1 MSGHSKWHNI
11 QAKKGKTDAA
21 RGKVFTKIGR
31 EIAVCVKAGGPD
43 PNVNSK
49 LKDIIAKA
57 KQNNMP
63 SDNIER
69 SIKKASGELS
79 GVNYEATTYEG
90 YGVGGSAVIVECLTD
105 NKNRTAG
112 DVRHAFDKH
121 GGSLGST
128 NCVSYLFKRKGVVVV
143 TDFSDVDTL
152 MLDAIEEGAVDVIED
167 EDAVEIITEPNQD
180 GKMREALEKRG
191 YNVVSS
197 ETALVPD
204 LYVDLDKELKLASG
218 YEGLKINDKNLV
230 NLIITGQDLLLSF
243 NKKTGFLE
251 RYSVSGTDFIK
262 RGSALKPNFW
272 RAPTDNDYGAQLQ
285 KKYAAW
291 KNPDMSLVSLTNQ
304 IKDNLAYVKAEYDLK
319 GVSAKLYLTYVIN
332 TEGMVKVNQKMIHKI
347 LNQRKTKVASSL
359 KSMALFSSFF
369 Q

>member
-11 QAKKGKTDAA
+11 QAKKGKADAA

-31 EIAVCVKAGGPD
+31 EIAVCVKMGGAD

-63 SDNIER
+63 NDSIDR
-69 SIKKASGELS
+69 SIKKAAGEGN
-79 GVNYEATTYEG
+79 GVNYEACTYEG

-121 GGSLGST
+121 GGSMGST
-128 NCVSYLFKRKGVVVV
+128 NCVSYLFKRKGSVIVV
-143 TDFSDVDTL
+143 DVEDPETL

-180 GKMREALEKRG
+180 GKMREALEKKG

-204 LYVDLDKELKLASG
+204 LYVDLDEEQSG
-218 YEGLKINDKNLV
+218 KFQRMIDALEDLDDVQEVFHNV
-230 NLIITGQDLLLSF
+230 NLP
-243 NKKTGFLE
+243 E
-251 RYSVSGTDFIK
+251 
-262 RGSALKPNFW
+262 
-272 RAPTDNDYGAQLQ
+272 
-285 KKYAAW
+285 
-291 KNPDMSLVSLTNQ
+291 
-304 IKDNLAYVKAEYDLK
+304 E
-319 GVSAKLYLTYVIN
+319 
-332 TEGMVKVNQKMIHKI
+332 E
-347 LNQRKTKVASSL
+347 
-359 KSMALFSSFF
+359 
-369 Q
+369 

>member
-128 NCVSYLFKRKGVVVV
+128 NCVSYLFKRKGIVVV
-143 TDFSDVDTL
+143 TDFSDIDTL

-204 LYVDLDKELKLASG
+204 LYVDLDKEQ
-218 YEGLKINDKNLV
+218 EGKFQRMIDALEDLDDVQEVYHNV
-230 NLIITGQDLLLSF
+230 NLS
-243 NKKTGFLE
+243 E
-251 RYSVSGTDFIK
+251 
-262 RGSALKPNFW
+262 
-272 RAPTDNDYGAQLQ
+272 
-285 KKYAAW
+285 
-291 KNPDMSLVSLTNQ
+291 
-304 IKDNLAYVKAEYDLK
+304 E
-319 GVSAKLYLTYVIN
+319 
-332 TEGMVKVNQKMIHKI
+332 E
-347 LNQRKTKVASSL
+347 
-359 KSMALFSSFF
+359 
-369 Q
+369 